1 MKFSEVHAHR
11 LSLRVKA
18 KNGDAL
24 LHALWPPAKDN
35 QTAAPDVGIPL
46 RAVKST
52 RIRGEF
58 DLLAKDGFA
67 TVVPVHPVD
76 VNPLTDLLASGRSL
90 LARLADFAKNGD
102 GSAELEIL
110 DFFGKPLEMGTVE
123 IGIDEKIQKS
133 LRKDDLDAAARLL
146 YGNCVLRHGS
156 ETFFFMLAG
165 AAAASDL
172 EPKEAPPAD
181 RTDEEEDSPADDVPE
196 EHPTDEEEDGDSE
209 DNPAGQPESGAAIRR
224 KFAIVGEDYR
234 FALEEKDKGNGQTL
248 FLAAHVTRLRNR
260 QEDPALRLARGNL
273 KFVDWTAAGERAI
286 LAKIQLD
293 RITESADSYLR
304 KWDEFGEMEGT
315 IFLERARQVGAIPFD
330 VIDESRDGILT
341 LRCAPL
347 SKEQQAAL
355 GRLPEVG
362 LVHHDECPE
371 FLTDPAMTFMEF
383 ASGVVRNDR
392 EDDALGIRSRAKPVS
407 ANRETGLILKVE
419 GFNPADGTLRL
430 KAGNAI
436 SRELDTIVFPIAGEI
451 AQIKRRMEARKA
463 IQIGRAANPDLG
475 LLIEENGDIPARQ
488 APPKRKALTAFVQ
501 KKVFPKN
508 LPTIK
513 QEEAIRVA
521 LNTPDIALIQGPPG
535 TGKTT
540 VIAAI
545 VERIHEE
552 SDKRG
557 SGSGSVLLTGFQ
569 HDAVENLIERLTIN
583 GLPVPKFG
591 HRPGEDGDAAAMF
604 SRLERQLREWCDER
618 IAAMEKRN
626 PQIARIEEEE
636 TLRASGIQYIK
647 APTLDLAIS
656 LMQQSLQLPDFTLD
670 NDLRRRLQQELAE
683 LERLKAER
691 DGDLPEH
698 PALAAVRSLRTR
710 AEGFADD
717 GPDRAADVLAAL
729 GGELAPSDRELLE
742 KAKLYPAGTVPS
754 FLDALRDLK
763 GRLLTSCTPVPV
775 YQKEKCRISVCDL
788 VEEAMGCIRKNGL
801 SIRDKK
807 TAALAELLME
817 MQNNP
822 VGMLDT
828 VRDYS
833 FAFAATCQQSVN
845 RLMQNMKGIQEGSF
859 DKKLEYDYV
868 IVDEAARVGPRDL
881 MIPMAQGKRIIL
893 VGDHRQL
900 PHLIDDEIADRME
913 RDDDGGTSETDWLR
927 KSLFEYLFTE
937 RLPALEKVDG
947 IKRWVTLDKQFRM
960 HPILGD
966 FVSQN
971 FYDSGERFS
980 SGLPESAFAH
990 DLPGTRGR
998 CAVWLDVPFGQGD
1011 MVKTGTSWTR
1021 PAERDAICRQLKEW
1035 MAHDDRRTDGKR
1047 LTFGV
1052 IAFYKAQA
1060 DAISRSLGTSFKD
1073 EIVNGRLR
1081 IGTVDSFQG
1090 REFDVVIL
1098 SPVRTG
1104 RRGFGFLQ
1112 LYNRLNVAMSRQKK
1126 LLAVAGDA
1134 AFYGTPVAS
1143 EKVPGLANFLQ
1154 LCRDKGVVL

>member
-1 MKFSEVHAHR
+1 MKFSEVHASC

-18 KNGDAL
+18 KDGQPLFEML
-24 LHALWPPAKDN
+24 LPPPGEG
-35 QTAAPDVGIPL
+35 APAPQAEIPL
-46 RAVKST
+46 LSVKTT
-52 RIRGEF
+52 RIHGEF
-58 DLLAKDGFA
+58 DLLAKSGFA

-90 LARLADFAKNGD
+90 LARLVNPAGNGD
-102 GSAELEIL
+102 GSAELEVL
-110 DFFGKPLEMGTVE
+110 DFFGAPLEMDTVE
-123 IGIDEKIQKS
+123 IGIDEKVQKS
-133 LRKDDLDAAARLL
+133 LQTDNLDAAARKL
-146 YGNCVLRHGS
+146 YGKCVLRHGG

-165 AAAASDL
+165 AAAASEL
-172 EPKEAPPAD
+172 EPRESPPSN
-181 RTDEEEDSPADDVPE
+181 RTDEEEDSPTDDLPE
-196 EHPTDEEEDGDSE
+196 ENPTDAEEDGDSE
-209 DNPAGQPESGAAIRR
+209 EIPAEQPEAEAATRR
-224 KFAIVGEDYR
+224 KFAIVGVDYR

-248 FLAAHVTRLRNR
+248 FLASHVTRLRNHR
-260 QEDPALRLARGNL
+260 EDPALRLARGNL
-273 KFVDWTAAGERAI
+273 KFVDWTEAGERSM

-304 KWDEFGEMEGT
+304 KWDEFGEMEGNV
-315 IFLERARQVGAIPFD
+315 FLERARQVGAIPFD
-330 VIDESRDGILT
+330 VIDESRAGILT
-341 LRCAPL
+341 VRCAPL
-347 SKEQQAAL
+347 SQEQKEAL
-355 GRLPEVG
+355 GRLSEVG
-362 LVHHDECPE
+362 LVRHDECPE
-371 FLTDPAMTFMEF
+371 FLDNPAMTFKEF
-383 ASGVVRNDR
+383 ADGVVRNDR
-392 EDDALGIRSRAKPVS
+392 EDDTLGIRSRAKPTS

-419 GFNPADGTLRL
+419 DFNPADGTLLL
-430 KAGNAI
+430 KEENAI
-436 SRELDTIVFPIAGEI
+436 PRELDTIVFPIAGEI
-451 AQIKRRMEARKA
+451 AQIKRRMEARNA
-463 IQIGRAANPDLG
+463 IKTGRAANPDLG
-475 LLIEENGDIPARQ
+475 LLIEENGNIPARQ
-488 APPKRKALTAFVQ
+488 APPKQKALTAFVRQ
-501 KKVFPKN
+501 KVFPKN
-508 LPTIK
+508 PPTIK

-552 SDKRG
+552 SDKREG
-557 SGSGSVLLTGFQ
+557 ESGRVLLTGFQ
-569 HDAVENLIERLTIN
+569 HDAVENLIDRLTIN

-591 HRPGEDGDAAAMF
+591 HRPGEDGNTSA
-604 SRLERQLREWCDER
+604 RLERQLREWCDER

-636 TLRASGIQYIK
+636 ALRASCIQYIK

-656 LMQQSLQLPDFTLD
+656 LMEQSLHLPDFTLG
-670 NDLRRRLQQELAE
+670 NDLRRRLQRELAE
-683 LERLKAER
+683 LERVKAER

-729 GGELAPSDRELLE
+729 DGELATSDKELLE
-742 KAKLYPAGTVPS
+742 QAKRYPAGAVPP
-754 FLDALRDLK
+754 FLDELRGLK
-763 GRLLTSCTPVPV
+763 GRLLTSCTPAPV
-775 YQKEKCRISVCDL
+775 YQKEKRRISVCDL
-788 VEEAMGCIRKNGL
+788 VEETMACIRRNGL

-817 MQNNP
+817 LQSNP
-822 VGMLDT
+822 VGMLDA

-859 DKKLEYDYV
+859 GQKLEYDYV
-868 IVDEAARVGPRDL
+868 IVDEAARVSPRDL

-900 PHLIDDEIADRME
+900 PHLINDDIADRME
-913 RDDDGGTSETDWLR
+913 RDDDGGTSESEWLK

-937 RLPALEKVDG
+937 RLPALKKADG
-947 IKRWVTLDKQFRM
+947 IQRWVTLDKQFRM
-960 HPILGD
+960 HPILGE

-971 FYDSGERFS
+971 FYESFNPGERFRS
-980 SGLPESAFAH
+980 DLPENAFTH
-990 DLPGTRGR
+990 DFPGTGGR
-998 CAVWLDVPFGQGD
+998 CAVWLDVPFGRGD
-1011 MVKTGTSWTR
+1011 MAKAGTSWTR
-1021 PAERDAICRQLKEW
+1021 PAEVEAICRQLKEW
-1035 MAHDDRRTDGKR
+1035 MAHDDRQTDGKR
-1047 LTFGV
+1047 HTFGV

-1060 DAISRSLGTSFKD
+1060 EAISRSLGTGFKD
-1073 EIVNGRLR
+1073 EIDSGRLR

-1090 REFDVVIL
+1090 REFDVVLL

-1134 AFYGTPVAS
+1134 AFYGTAAAG